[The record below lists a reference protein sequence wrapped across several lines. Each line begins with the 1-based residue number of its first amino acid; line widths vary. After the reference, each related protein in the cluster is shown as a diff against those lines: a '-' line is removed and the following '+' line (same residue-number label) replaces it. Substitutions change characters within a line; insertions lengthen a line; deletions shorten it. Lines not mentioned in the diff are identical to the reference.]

1 MDAARPRPPIT
12 TRPAAPQERTLVAD
26 LLAQSFIDDPAM
38 VWLFPDRVDRE
49 TRLSRLFG
57 LMARLDSDPGLWS
70 LALGPDGDVAA
81 AAMWRP
87 PGKWRTPASAMICHA
102 VPLLR
107 TFGSTLPRALRMQD
121 IIEAHH
127 PQSPHWY
134 LQFVGCRP
142 ECQGRGL
149 GGAAIRA
156 RLTQCDAAGLPAA
169 LETATPG
176 NVGLYES
183 LGFEVTGTYDIPAG
197 PHFWSMWR
205 PPRGAH
211 QSAVI
216 A

>member
-1 MDAARPRPPIT
+1 MMDAAQPRAAIA
-12 TRPAAPQERTLVAD
+12 TRPAAPHERSLVAD
-26 LLAQSFIDDPAM
+26 VLAQAFIDDPAM
-38 VWLFPDRVDRE
+38 AWLFPDRLDRA
-49 TRLSRLFG
+49 TRLAHLFG
-57 LMARLDSDPGLWS
+57 LMARLDPDPGQWS
-70 LALGPDGDVAA
+70 LALGDDGGVGA

-87 PGKWRTPASAMICHA
+87 PGQWRTPASAMIRHV

-107 TFGSTLPRALRMQD
+107 TFGRTLPRALRMQD

-127 PQSPHWY
+127 PQAPHWY

-142 ECQGRGL
+142 ESQGRGL

-156 RLTQCDAAGLPAA
+156 RLAQCDAAGLPAA

-183 LGFEVTGTYDIPAG
+183 LGFDVTGTYDIPGG

-205 PPRGAH
+205 LPRGAH
-211 QSAVI
+211 Q
-216 A
+216 